1 MEARKKRQ
9 EELDRLREEEQQ
21 RTIQELNKQC
31 ELFYMANLER
41 ERRRQQ
47 DEWLIPC
54 DGLLFVNDINLEN
67 AFLGETGVEGH
78 SSRPR
83 SYRRSEATS
92 RLAQRERHQRSSGV
106 AGKFPTTSLIT
117 NPL

>member
-78 SSRPR
+78 SLRPR
-83 SYRRSEATS
+83 SDRRSES
-92 RLAQRERHQRSSGV
+92 RIPSRSTR
-106 AGKFPTTSLIT
+106 APPTELRSCRQVSHHIT
-117 NPL
+117 NH

>member
-31 ELFYMANLER
+31 ELFYMANLDC

-47 DEWLIPC
+47 DDRLIPC

-78 SSRPR
+78 CSRPR
-83 SYRRSEATS
+83 SDRRSES
-92 RLAQRERHQRSSGV
+92 RIPSRSTR
-106 AGKFPTTSLIT
+106 ALPTELRSCRQVSLHIT
-117 NPL
+117 NH

>member
-67 AFLGETGVEGH
+67 ASAKPVLKGTPRGLVQIGV
-78 SSRPR
+78 
-83 SYRRSEATS
+83 AKAAS
-92 RLAQRERHQRSSGV
+92 RLAQRERFQRSSGV